1 MDNKDGV
8 FLDIEV
14 TVWTHEKD
22 TIIIQLILYLLIW
35 WTSIK
40 NIQAYF

>member
-8 FLDIEV
+8 FVDIEV
-14 TVWTHEKD
+14 IVWTHEKD
-22 TIIIQLILYLLIW
+22 TIIVWLILLLLIW

-40 NIQAYF
+40 YSQAYF

>member
-8 FLDIEV
+8 FVDIKV

-22 TIIIQLILYLLIW
+22 TIIIQLILLLLIW
-35 WTSIK
+35 RTSIEY
-40 NIQAYF
+40 I